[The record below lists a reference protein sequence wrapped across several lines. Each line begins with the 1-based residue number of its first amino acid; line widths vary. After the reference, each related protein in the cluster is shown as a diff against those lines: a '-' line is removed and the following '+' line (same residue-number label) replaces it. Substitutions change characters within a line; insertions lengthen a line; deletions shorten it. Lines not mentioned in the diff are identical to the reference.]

1 MNTRV
6 IVAAIAG
13 GAAFFLL
20 GFLIYGLLLDPLVM
34 KPNMI
39 EYSGLT
45 KDPPAWIPLVLANIV
60 QAFFLAY
67 IFDKWAGIR
76 TWSTGASAGA
86 IIMFLIALT
95 IQLFF
100 AAFMNLMKNFTP
112 ALADIVGSTVL
123 GAIGGAVIGWVLGFM
138 SKDSATAAA

>member
-6 IVAAIAG
+6 IVAAIFG
-13 GAAFFLL
+13 GATYFLF

-34 KPNMI
+34 RPNMI
-39 EYSGLT
+39 EYSGLA

-60 QAFFLAY
+60 QGFFLAY
-67 IFDKWAGIR
+67 IFDKWAGAR
-76 TWSTGASAGA
+76 TWSAGASAGA

-100 AAFMNLMKNFTP
+100 L
-112 ALADIVGSTVL
+112 ALVR
-123 GAIGGAVIGWVLGFM
+123 
-138 SKDSATAAA
+138 KR